1 MIQLLPTN
9 LMQKMISIYQVCTV
23 TKDVFVLSKDANHLS
38 LCVETTTSNPT
49 WLEKIQ
55 KTVKSIL
62 QAVNLIQTTP
72 VDKLGKPIV

>member
-1 MIQLLPTN
+1 MI
-9 LMQKMISIYQVCTV
+9 IIYH
-23 TKDVFVLSKDANHLS
+23 SKYDMNS
-38 LCVETTTSNPT
+38 LRIETTSNPT

-72 VDKLGKPIV
+72 VDKSGKLM